1 MVPEGHKAAGE
12 TEQMPAE
19 KPPSPEYS
27 NLEDLMGYLSTT
39 ERKRKQELS
48 EQQRNATLEQRARS
62 EEWYLR
68 TEVCFILDPLKKET
82 TPVLCCAAPIF
93 NWPLGQPHLEPA
105 LEDYLKVFA
114 ALQASTLL
122 TARRHPVLDMY
133 CALRFTHLSDDVSRA
148 GGADTRKNWPGPVRR
163 GL

>member
-1 MVPEGHKAAGE
+1 MFREGHKAAGE

-19 KPPSPEYS
+19 NPPPPEYS

-39 ERKRKQELS
+39 ERMRKQELN

-82 TPVLCCAAPIF
+82 TPVLCC
-93 NWPLGQPHLEPA
+93 
-105 LEDYLKVFA
+105 VA
-114 ALQASTLL
+114 ALPS
-122 TARRHPVLDMY
+122 AR
-133 CALRFTHLSDDVSRA
+133 
-148 GGADTRKNWPGPVRR
+148 GP
-163 GL
+163 

>member
-1 MVPEGHKAAGE
+1 
-12 TEQMPAE
+12 MPAE

-68 TEVCFILDPLKKET
+68 TEVCFILHPL
-82 TPVLCCAAPIF
+82 
-93 NWPLGQPHLEPA
+93 
-105 LEDYLKVFA
+105 
-114 ALQASTLL
+114 
-122 TARRHPVLDMY
+122 
-133 CALRFTHLSDDVSRA
+133 
-148 GGADTRKNWPGPVRR
+148 
-163 GL
+163 

>member
-1 MVPEGHKAAGE
+1 MSEHRSSCLVMFREGHKAAGE

-39 ERKRKQELS
+39 ERMRKQELN

-68 TEVCFILDPLKKET
+68 TEVCFILDPLKMEPM
-82 TPVLCCAAPIF
+82 PVRCCAAPMCKRRLRRTCPVKINAKF
-93 NWPLGQPHLEPA
+93 FQCFRHLH
-105 LEDYLKVFA
+105 YL
-114 ALQASTLL
+114 LRGDILCSTC
-122 TARRHPVLDMY
+122 PVL
-133 CALRFTHLSDDVSRA
+133 CASRICL
-148 GGADTRKNWPGPVRR
+148 TM
-163 GL
+163 